1 MRRLA
6 QLLLVACF
14 LAIPAV
20 AQRGGGHFGGGAYR
34 GGMGGG
40 FRGGG
45 FAGSGFRGG
54 FAGSGFRGGGFAGSG
69 FHGGFYGGIN
79 RFHGGFVPRNRFFVG
94 VGYYPW
100 SSWPYYSGGWGY
112 GYPYYGYPYSY
123 YSYPSAYYDY
133 GSSASSPVVI
143 YQSQAPATV
152 YDVPE
157 QPERQHSETSSPRGN
172 GKTIYLIALY
182 GQDNICA
189 AQAYWVT
196 GNTLHFVTLQ
206 GELRQTPINSINR
219 ALTFGLNRD
228 RGVNFR
234 LPSDR

>member
-6 QLLLVACF
+6 QFLLVACF

-20 AQRGGGHFGGGAYR
+20 AQRGGGHFGGGGFR
-34 GGMGGG
+34 SGMGGG

-54 FAGSGFRGGGFAGSG
+54 F
-69 FHGGFYGGIN
+69 YGGIN
-79 RFHGGFVPRNRFFVG
+79 RFHSGFVPRNRFFVG

-100 SSWPYYSGGWGY
+100 SYWPYYSGAWGY

-133 GSSASSPVVI
+133 GSSAPSPVVI
-143 YQSQAPATV
+143 YQSQVPATV
-152 YDVPE
+152 YDAPE
-157 QPERQHSETSSPRGN
+157 QLERHSETSSPRGN